1 MSLGEALQPA
11 IEIARDGFLVDQIF
25 FGQIQGNVDFFDDIT
40 STRALYLDPDG
51 TPRDVGTTFPNP
63 DMARTYEHG
72 GSTVSWPTYV
82 TSVVYWGDVMEN
94 WQSEFLQRR
103 LTRESRAVSSPA
115 WSPDGRV
122 S

>member
-1 MSLGEALQPA
+1 MRAFVRQNSLSL
-11 IEIARDGFLVDQIF
+11 F
-25 FGQIQGNVDFFDDIT
+25 FGAISVM
-40 STRALYLDPDG
+40 AL
-51 TPRDVGTTFPNP
+51 VGQAFAGQHAYN
-63 DMARTYEHG
+63 AQQAEHG

>member
-1 MSLGEALQPA
+1 MRAFVRQNSLSL
-11 IEIARDGFLVDQIF
+11 F
-25 FGQIQGNVDFFDDIT
+25 FGAIFVM
-40 STRALYLDPDG
+40 AL
-51 TPRDVGTTFPNP
+51 VGQAFAGQHAYN
-63 DMARTYEHG
+63 AQQAEHG